1 MKRSTWA
8 AIAAVSSASLV
19 DALGVALRSEAQGAG
34 KALGFLTALGYELC
48 LSLLLGLCLGALLA
62 WLGERKTAGKRSASG
77 ASVATSSETH
87 AAASDRFSELAPT
100 ERAPATDQASHP
112 AGGVQARAFLV
123 NPRVSAFDV
132 ATAALPLLA
141 CGAFGLYRL
150 NLAFW
155 ATFHNR
161 ELASLLLVCT
171 CLGYLG
177 LALGLG
183 NRLAFAVALLRE
195 RSRGA
200 ALGLFGAAVSLSLG
214 VATWLIVDNRS
225 GFAQLNRWLGFSL
238 LGALVG
244 YAVLRLALRRR
255 LVLGPRW
262 LGVAAWG
269 SAAVLFLVGAFVPWG
284 ISARVAQSGGASAIL
299 LKGLR
304 SLSDFD
310 RDGYS
315 ALWSGGDCK
324 GFDAAVHPGAIEVPG
339 DGLDNNCFGGDASG
353 AQAIKPPVWVEAP
366 KSVPGK
372 LNVLLITVETL
383 RADAVG
389 FNQMQGIAARH
400 KTTPRLDAYAERS
413 IVFDNYFATTPWTRL
428 SLPAILSSRSP
439 TRMHWRAQGASQ
451 HMRALEPDTPWIP
464 QMFQRAGYRTVAILN
479 SFRAF
484 TKAESAGFDRGFD
497 VYDTS
502 TKLSYSG
509 GTMRGHIGRA
519 EAALA
524 MTQLEQLKSRPF
536 FLWIHLMEPHYLYQ
550 RSSRA
555 PNFGDDPQDLYASE
569 IWEVD
574 AVVGEIL
581 DKLSALGLDDKTL
594 VTVVGDHGEEFK
606 EHGESW
612 HGSNLMQTQIHTAA
626 LMHVPGLP
634 AARIHTAVSHEDLG
648 PTWLN
653 LAGERAGFDQLQ
665 GRNLLPLVSG
675 GRLPRDYFFLE
686 RYEVNN
692 GRGYMAAIVHYP
704 FKLIYTEE
712 GKRFELYDLAT
723 DPNERSQAPREGAA
737 YQTLESLL
745 AAHVDGAR
753 R

>member
-19 DALGVALRSEAQGAG
+19 DALGVALKSESRAGA
-34 KALGFLTALGYELC
+34 KLLSFFTALGYELC

-62 WLGERKTAGKRSASG
+62 WLGERKTAGKHHTDLSTRA
-77 ASVATSSETH
+77 ANRVDE
-87 AAASDRFSELAPT
+87 AASADRVSELAPT
-100 ERAPATDQASHP
+100 QRAPSEPHP
-112 AGGVQARAFLV
+112 TRALLV
-123 NPRVSAFDV
+123 HPEVNGFDLS
-132 ATAALPLLA
+132 TTALPLVAL
-141 CGAFGLYRL
+141 GAVGLYRL
-150 NLAFW
+150 NLSFW

-161 ELASLLLVCT
+161 ELASLLLVCI
-171 CLGYLG
+171 CGGYV
-177 LALGLG
+177 ALGAALG
-183 NRLAFAVALLRE
+183 NRAAFAVSVLRR
-195 RSRGA
+195 RSARV
-200 ALGLFGAAVSLSLG
+200 ALGLFGLSVFTSLAA
-214 VATWLIVDNRS
+214 ATWLIVDNRS
-225 GFAQLNRWLGFSL
+225 GFTQLNRWLGFSL
-238 LGALVG
+238 IGALVG
-244 YAVLRLALRRR
+244 FFGVRLALYRRTSF
-255 LVLGPRW
+255 GPRW
-262 LGVAAWG
+262 LASAAWG
-269 SAAVLFLVGAFVPWG
+269 SAGVLFLCGAFLPWG
-284 ISARVAQSGGASAIL
+284 IGPRVAQSGGTSAIL
-299 LKGLR
+299 LKALR
-304 SLSDFD
+304 NATDFD

-315 ALWSGGDCK
+315 ALWAGGDCK
-324 GFDAAVHPGAIEVPG
+324 GFDPQVHPGAIEVPG
-339 DGLDNNCFGGDASG
+339 DGVDNNCFGGDADE
-353 AQAIKPPVWVEAP
+353 AQTIAAP
-366 KSVPGK
+366 AWSDVPTSVPEK

-389 FNQMQGIAARH
+389 FTQMQGIAARH

-428 SLPAILSSRSP
+428 SLPAILSSRAP
-439 TRMHWRAQGASQ
+439 TSMRWRAQGASQ
-451 HMRALEPDTPWIP
+451 HMRALEADNPWIP
-464 QMFQRAGYRTVAILN
+464 QMFQLAGYRTVAILN

-484 TKAESAGFDRGFD
+484 TKAESAGFERGFD

-509 GTMRGHIGRA
+509 GTMRGHIG
-519 EAALA
+519 AAQAKLA
-524 MTQLEQLKSRPF
+524 MTQLDQLKSRPF

-555 PNFGDDPQDLYASE
+555 PNFGEAPQDLYASE
-569 IWEVD
+569 VWEVD
-574 AVVGEIL
+574 AVIGEIL
-581 DKLSALGLDDKTL
+581 DKLSALGLSEKTL

-653 LAGERAGFDQLQ
+653 LTRERSGFDQLQ
-665 GRNLLPLVSG
+665 GRNLLPLFSG

-704 FKLIYTEE
+704 FKLTYTEE
-712 GKRFELYDLAT
+712 GKRFALYDLAT
-723 DPNERSQAPREGAA
+723 DPDERAEAPRDGAA

-745 AAHVDGAR
+745 AAHVDAAQR
-753 R
+753 